1 MKKTLT
7 ILAAMF
13 TFCLIT
19 GCSDDSSSGPHRSG
33 CVVQCMD
40 QGKTEAHCQDACAS
54 IGK

>member
-1 MKKTLT
+1 MRKTFA
-7 ILAAMF
+7 ILIVLATLALF
-13 TFCLIT
+13 T